1 MSALFC
7 EIVKFEHLNPKTA
20 INIIMAQALTI
31 RQILSDSDA
40 GLLPYLRQ
48 QIETEEF
55 SQFKAQ
61 LGFHVEESS
70 TFVSRSDDS
79 TDIQSTILITLK
91 LWIAVSSQT
100 SPDDATLHALE
111 FQQMLDAKLINW
123 SQRCQQLRSAISEI
137 KGTLSNFEEIPYH
150 GGYLPGFEMQR
161 KFTLTYSTLSISS
174 PEEPALQAGFPT

>member
-1 MSALFC
+1 M
-7 EIVKFEHLNPKTA
+7 T
-20 INIIMAQALTI
+20 QALTI
-31 RQILSDSDA
+31 RQILSDGDA

-48 QIETEEF
+48 QLETEEF

-70 TFVSRSDDS
+70 TFVSGSDDA

-100 SPDDATLHALE
+100 SQDDATLHALE
-111 FQQMLDAKLINW
+111 FQQMLDAKLIKW
-123 SQRCQQLRSAISEI
+123 SRGCQQLRSAISEI
-137 KGTLSNFEEIPYH
+137 KGTLIDAEVPYH

-161 KFTLTYSTLSISS
+161 KFNLTYSTVSTSS
-174 PEEPALQAGFPT
+174 AEC